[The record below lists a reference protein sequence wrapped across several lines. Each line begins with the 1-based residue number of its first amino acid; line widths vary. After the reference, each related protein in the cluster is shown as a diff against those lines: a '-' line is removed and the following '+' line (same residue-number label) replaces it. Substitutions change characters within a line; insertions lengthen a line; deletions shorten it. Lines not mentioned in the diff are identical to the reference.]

1 MKKLFYFA
9 AALILALSLAAC
21 SQSSNS
27 TKDFSVTDTAQ
38 TAAGETASGSM
49 GQTDDLSRKLV
60 YNADVSAETKEF
72 DQAKAS
78 LDALVAELDGYIES
92 SDISGRSY
100 DNSRESRYLSY
111 TVRIPAGSLDEFLNR
126 LEEIV
131 YVTSSS
137 KDMEDVTGSYIDTE
151 ARLNSLHQEESRL
164 LELLDKAETL
174 DEILQLEDRM
184 SQVRYEIE
192 SLTAQ
197 INAYDSEI
205 EYSTVSLFLR
215 DVTEF
220 SAKSSFGSR
229 SWDAFT
235 GGWSNFLYA
244 VQDLVIG
251 LIWILPF
258 LLVVGVIVL
267 VIVLCVKRSSKKKR
281 ERFAAKYER
290 PENIPPK
297 GPTAP

>member
-1 MKKLFYFA
+1 MKKLFCFA
-9 AALILALSLAAC
+9 AALVLALSLAAC
-21 SQSSNS
+21 SQSDNS
-27 TKDFSVTDTAQ
+27 TKEFLETDTAQ
-38 TAAGETASGSM
+38 TAAGEADPETAE
-49 GQTDDLSRKLV
+49 QIDALSRKLI

-78 LDALVAELDGYIES
+78 LDALIAELGGYVES

-100 DNSRESRYLSY
+100 DDSRESRYLNY
-111 TVRIPAGSLDEFLNR
+111 TVRVPAASLDEFLTR
-126 LEEIV
+126 LEEIM
-131 YVTSSS
+131 YVTSSA
-137 KDMEDVTGSYIDTE
+137 KNMEDVTGSYIDTE
-151 ARLNSLHQEESRL
+151 AKLNALRQEEARL

-197 INAYDSEI
+197 INTYDNEI
-205 EYSTVSLFLR
+205 EYSTVSLYLR

-235 GGWSNFLYA
+235 GGWSNFLHA
-244 VQDLVIG
+244 AQDLVIG
-251 LIWILPF
+251 LIWMLPF
-258 LLVVGVIVL
+258 LLIAGVIAL
-267 VIVLCVKRSSKKKR
+267 VVVLCVKHSNRKKR
-281 ERFAAKYER
+281 ERIANMYR
-290 PENIPPK
+290 QDPPK
-297 GPTAP
+297 EKP

>member
-1 MKKLFYFA
+1 MKKLLCLA
-9 AALILALSLAAC
+9 MALILTLSLAAC
-21 SQSSNS
+21 SQSGNS
-27 TKDFSVTDTAQ
+27 TKEFSETDTAQ
-38 TAAGETASGSM
+38 TAPGEANSGTAGQIDA
-49 GQTDDLSRKLV
+49 LSRKLI

-100 DNSRESRYLSY
+100 DDSRENRYLNY
-111 TVRIPAGSLDEFLNR
+111 TVRVPAASLDEFLTR
-126 LEEIV
+126 LEEIM
-131 YVTSSS
+131 YVTSST
-137 KDMEDVTGSYIDTE
+137 KNMEDVTGSYIDTE
-151 ARLNSLHQEESRL
+151 ARLNSLRQEEARL

-184 SQVRYEIE
+184 SQVLYEIE

-197 INAYDSEI
+197 INAYDNEI
-205 EYSTVSLFLR
+205 EYSTVFLYLR

-229 SWDAFT
+229 SWDAFI
-235 GGWSNFLYA
+235 GGWNNFIHA
-244 VQDLVIG
+244 AQDIVIG
-251 LIWILPF
+251 LIWMLPF
-258 LLVVGVIVL
+258 LLVAGVVAL
-267 VIVLCVKRSSKKKR
+267 VIVLCVKRSSRRKR
-281 ERFAAKYER
+281 ERFAAKYEQ
-290 PENIPPK
+290 PENTSPK